1 MNLRS
6 FIIVFALLLGALIG
20 WLMLEDATQVAENRK
35 EVKERKLTF
44 ITHEPSRPKK
54 TRTRDLSKKPF
65 TLEDMIAL
73 PNQKLIRFKDE
84 KSYRDFLN
92 KLANSDLTL
101 LGNIDRLRV
110 VGVGYGDLSEL
121 TDLGVDEDEMFH
133 NFPVTIPQPGNVE
146 DQPGAVGFGR
156 NALAFLGITGDNS
169 AYGAGVKVAIIDTGV
184 EPHLA
189 LSKGFQTINLV
200 ELSEGAVPHGH
211 GTAVA
216 SLIAGDHPNLRGV
229 APSSPILSI
238 RVADE
243 TGTSSSLVLADGI
256 VAAVDNGAQIINIS
270 MGSYG
275 NSLIL
280 QDAINYA
287 NDKGAVIF
295 ASSGNDGFSAAAYP
309 AAHQGV
315 ISVGSVDANGTHLNF
330 SNTSDNLGASAPG
343 IGIQAAWPGDQVIEF
358 TGTSASSPYLAGATA
373 AVISETGMNPQQA
386 AAHVLE
392 YSNEAG
398 SNGADPYFGE
408 GILNVGRALD
418 FETAGIEDIAV
429 ASQYFPSE
437 ESSNPYF
444 QVLVENRGTETV
456 WHSTLEVDV
465 AGDRYPIQI
474 NSIEA
479 NTVKA
484 ITIPF
489 GETLLKREGSLDV
502 RSTLTVSP
510 NTNDVQRPNNT
521 RVDTF
526 TDPSLSDQ
534 DN

>member
-1 MNLRS
+1 MNIRS
-6 FIIVFALLLGALIG
+6 IIFTFTVLLGALIG
-20 WLMLEDATQVAENRK
+20 WLALEDATQVAEKREDETESK
-35 EVKERKLTF
+35 PTF
-44 ITHEPSRPKK
+44 ITHEPDRLKS

-73 PNQKLIRFKDE
+73 PNQKLIKFKDE
-84 KSYRDFLN
+84 KSYRDFLD
-92 KLANSDLTL
+92 KLANSDLKL

-110 VGVGYGDLSEL
+110 VGVGYRNLSDL
-121 TDLGVDEDEMFH
+121 TDLGVDEDDMFR
-133 NFPVTIPQPGNVE
+133 NFPVTVPQPGNVE

-156 NALAFLGITGDNS
+156 DALAFLGITGDNS
-169 AYGAGVKVAIIDTGV
+169 AYGEGVKVAVLDTGV
-184 EPHLA
+184 EPHIA
-189 LSKGFQTINLV
+189 LSKGFETISLV
-200 ELSEGAVPHGH
+200 EISEGAEPHGH

-216 SLIAGDHPNLRGV
+216 SLIAGDHANMRGV
-229 APSSPILSI
+229 APSSRILSVP
-238 RVADE
+238 VADE
-243 TGTSSSLVLADGI
+243 TGTSTSLILADGI
-256 VAAVDNGAQIINIS
+256 VAAVDSGAQIINIS

-275 NSLIL
+275 NSAIL
-280 QDAINYA
+280 QYAINYA

-295 ASSGNDGFSAAAYP
+295 ASSGNEGFSAAAYP
-309 AAHQGV
+309 AAHEGV
-315 ISVGSVDANGTHLNF
+315 ISVGAIDANGTHLNF

-343 IGIQAAWPGDQVIEF
+343 LGVQAAWPGDQVIEF

-373 AVISETGMNPQQA
+373 AVMSETGMNAQQA

-392 YSNEAG
+392 YTNEAG
-398 SNGADPYFGE
+398 INGADQYFGE
-408 GILNVGRALD
+408 GILNVGRALE
-418 FETAGIEDIAV
+418 FETSGIEDIAV

-437 ESSNPYF
+437 DSSNPYF

-489 GETLLKREGSLDV
+489 GEAHLSREGSLDV

-510 NTNDVQRPNNT
+510 NTNDVQSSNNT

-526 TDPSLSDQ
+526 TDSSSSE
-534 DN
+534 